1 MVRLTNNWIIVSQ
14 DDVAYFSLKINLK
27 KKMPPKKIRKRNNT
41 VTNVPQ
47 PDEPLYYIDEQSGD
61 MYIPVGLFEFISEQL
76 KLSKIVDCR
85 VFYDIDADDLSEIE
99 RYRSILGGIELRN
112 EQLLAIRKALIN
124 GRGILELATGSGKT
138 EIMCGIVKYLMLKY
152 GKCPTVLL
160 LEPTINLQHSTIN
173 RFKKYDIPALSY
185 TDNREIKLN
194 TVNVAHPQSLGN
206 DLDTNPDLLN
216 SVDVLLCDECHHFS
230 ADSFRRPTYNM
241 SNLKMSIGV
250 SASAIS
256 QEHIDYTNILDFDMN
271 EILAISATGRLLMNV
286 ITADMVND
294 GNLAK
299 PVLMIM
305 KYECRERLENGNP
318 SDWADISKTRLE
330 SENRSKYITACADV
344 FSRYGRKTLILVNTI
359 RWAENLLKLLYDSG
373 VSAGASFGSGKM
385 IRYNG
390 IIFEKNKDVMRDF
403 ESGDISVL
411 VATSHLYEG
420 ADIPN
425 LDTIILGYG
434 GKGERTQIQGIGRA
448 LRITKNG
455 KYAYVVD
462 FTDNGDLV
470 LNRHFNSRLSRYKN
484 IIGITD
490 DRIFYNNS
498 SGDLEKNFKELEEMC

>member
-1 MVRLTNNWIIVSQ
+1 MVRLMTNWIVISQ
-14 DDVAYFSLKINLK
+14 DDVAYFSLKVNLK

-41 VTNVPQ
+41 VANVPQ
-47 PDEPLYYIDEQSGD
+47 PDEPLYYIDGESGN
-61 MYIPVGLFEFISEQL
+61 MYIPIGLLPFILEQL
-76 KLSKIVDCR
+76 KLSKIEDCR
-85 VFYDIDADDLSEIE
+85 VFYDIDIDDLSEIE
-99 RYRSILGGIELRN
+99 NYRNMLDGIELRD
-112 EQLLAIRKALIN
+112 EQLLAIRKALVSC
-124 GRGILELATGSGKT
+124 RGILELATGSGKT
-138 EIMCGIVKYLMLKY
+138 EIMCGIVKYLTIKL
-152 GKCPTVLL
+152 GKCPTVLV
-160 LEPTINLQHSTIN
+160 LEPTVNLQHSTVK
-173 RFKKYDIPALSY
+173 RFEKYNLPALSY

-194 TVNVAHPQSLGN
+194 TVNIAHPQSLGN
-206 DLDTNPDLLN
+206 DLDIKPNLLN
-216 SVDVLLCDECHHFS
+216 GVDVLLCDECHHFS

-256 QEHIDYTNILDFDMN
+256 QDHIDYTNILDFDMN

-286 ITADMVND
+286 ITADMVNN

-299 PVLMIM
+299 PILMVM
-305 KYECRERLENGNP
+305 KYECKEKLENGNP

-330 SENRSKYITACADV
+330 SKNRSMWIVNSAKV
-344 FSRYGRKTLILVNTI
+344 FSDYGRKTLILVNTI
-359 RWAENLLKLLYDSG
+359 RWAENLLKLLYSVG

-390 IIFEKNKDVMRDF
+390 VVFEKDKNVMSDF
-403 ESGDISVL
+403 ESGNISVL

-462 FTDNGDLV
+462 FTDYGDIV
-470 LNRHFNSRLSRYKN
+470 LNRHFNSRFKRYKS

-490 DRIFYNNS
+490 DRIFYNES
-498 SGDLEKNFKELEEMC
+498 IGELEKNFKMLEEIP